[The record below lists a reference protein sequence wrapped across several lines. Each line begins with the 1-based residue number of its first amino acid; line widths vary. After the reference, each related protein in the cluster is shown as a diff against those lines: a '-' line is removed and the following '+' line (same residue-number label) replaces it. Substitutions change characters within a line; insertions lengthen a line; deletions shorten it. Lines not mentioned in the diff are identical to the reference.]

1 MGKFMDVPG
10 VLKFPFMQD
19 LKALAYTLQDE

>member
-19 LKALAYTLQDE
+19 FEALAYPLQDE